1 MRLPIDTSNLAFI
14 CAGQP
19 EAVVDFDT
27 RRPKTDER
35 GTPLYQVALVAMADG
50 VAEVIAVKVAGEPR
64 GLTQGGPV
72 RITGLS
78 ALPWAMGDRSG
89 IAYRAA
95 ALEPATPA
103 RTEAK
108 AGS

>member
-1 MRLPIDTSNLAFI
+1 MRLPIDTTNLAFI

-19 EAVVDFDT
+19 EPVVDFDT
-27 RRPKTDER
+27 RRPKTDEN
-35 GTPLYQVALVAMADG
+35 GQPLFQVPLVAMTDG
-50 VAEVIAVKVAGEPR
+50 IAEVLAVKVAGAPA
-64 GLTQGGPV
+64 GLVQGGPV
-72 RITGLS
+72 RISGLT

-95 ALEPATPA
+95 RLEPTNPT
-103 RTEAK
+103 RTETK